1 MYMLTYLEVIM
12 STAYA
17 NEDCVECMASSD
29 NVVRAGFTPKY
40 KDIGTLTSMLT
51 YNSGSADEQKMK
63 PSKFQDCQYSTLYDP
78 PIEEF
83 SVVRTE
89 LEGAEEKMGPVDGP
103 SLIIVTSGNG
113 QLIGRESTFDL
124 KEGSVWFIGAG
135 QGITLR
141 AKGEMV
147 THRAFVEV

>member
-1 MYMLTYLEVIM
+1 
-12 STAYA
+12 
-17 NEDCVECMASSD
+17 MASSD

-40 KDIGTLTSMLT
+40 KDISTLTSMLT

-63 PSKFQDCQYSTLYDP
+63 PSQFQNCQYSTLYDP

-83 SVVRTE
+83 SVVRTD
-89 LEGAEEKMGPVDGP
+89 LKSAEEKMAPVDGP
-103 SLIIVTSGNG
+103 SLLIVTSGDG
-113 QLIGRESTFDL
+113 QLVTADSTFDL

-135 QGITLR
+135 EGISLR
-141 AKGEMV
+141 TKEGMV

>member
-1 MYMLTYLEVIM
+1 
-12 STAYA
+12 
-17 NEDCVECMASSD
+17 MASSD

-40 KDIGTLTSMLT
+40 KDINTLTSMLT

-63 PSKFQDCQYSTLYDP
+63 PSKFQNCQYSAFYDP

-83 SVVRTE
+83 NVVRTE
-89 LEGAEEKMGPVDGP
+89 LKGAEEKMGPVDGP
-103 SLIIVTSGNG
+103 SIIIVTSGKG
-113 QLIGRESTFDL
+113 QLVGAGSTFEL

-135 QGITLR
+135 EEITLR
-141 AKGEMV
+141 TKSEMV

>member
-1 MYMLTYLEVIM
+1 MRLIDV
-12 STAYA
+12 
-17 NEDCVECMASSD
+17 VECMAASD

-40 KDIGTLTSMLT
+40 KDIQTLTTMLT
-51 YNSGSADEQKMK
+51 YNSAPADEQKMK
-63 PSKFQDCQYSTLYDP
+63 PLKFKNCPYSTLYDP

-89 LEGAEEKMGPVDGP
+89 LNGQEEKMDGIHGP
-103 SLIIVTSGNG
+103 SIIIVTSGNG
-113 QLIGRESTFDL
+113 SMSGVGKELEL

-135 QGITLR
+135 DEITLKS
-141 AKGEMV
+141 KGKMV

>member
-1 MYMLTYLEVIM
+1 
-12 STAYA
+12 
-17 NEDCVECMASSD
+17 MAASD

-40 KDIGTLTSMLT
+40 KDIPTLTSMLT
-51 YNSGSADEQKMK
+51 YNTAPADEQKMN
-63 PSKFQDCQYSTLYDP
+63 PLKFKSCQFSTLYDP

-89 LEGAEEKMGPVDGP
+89 LKNAEEQMDAIQGP

-113 QLIGRESTFDL
+113 TMSSKGSEFDL

-135 QGITLR
+135 DEISLKS
-141 AKGEMV
+141 KGEMV
-147 THRAFVEV
+147 THRAFVEVDS

>member
-1 MYMLTYLEVIM
+1 MV
-12 STAYA
+12 
-17 NEDCVECMASSD
+17 DVVECMAASD

-40 KDIGTLTSMLT
+40 KDIPTLTTMLT
-51 YNSGSADEQKMK
+51 FNTAPADEQKMR
-63 PSKFQDCQYSTLYDP
+63 PTKFQNCRYSTLYDP

-89 LEGAEEKMGPVDGP
+89 LKDAEEKMAPIDGP

-113 QLIGRESTFDL
+113 TLSGSGSVFEL

-135 QGITLR
+135 DEITLKS
-141 AKGEMV
+141 KGEIV
-147 THRAFVEV
+147 THRAFVEA

>member
-1 MYMLTYLEVIM
+1 
-12 STAYA
+12 
-17 NEDCVECMASSD
+17 MAASD

-51 YNSGSADEQKMK
+51 YNSAPADEQKMK
-63 PSKFQDCQYSTLYDP
+63 PLPFQKCRYSMLYDP

-89 LEGAEEKMGPVDGP
+89 LDGSEEKMESIDGP
-103 SLIIVTSGNG
+103 SLIIATSGSG
-113 QLIGRESTFDL
+113 MLTGKDGEWEI
-124 KEGSVWFIGAG
+124 KEGSVWFVGAG
-135 QGITLR
+135 EEITMKS
-141 AKGEMV
+141 KGEMV

>member
-1 MYMLTYLEVIM
+1 VI
-12 STAYA
+12 
-17 NEDCVECMASSD
+17 DIDVVECMAASD

-51 YNSGSADEQKMK
+51 YNSAPADEQKMK
-63 PSKFQDCQYSTLYDP
+63 PSPFQQCRYSTLYDP

-89 LEGAEEKMGPVDGP
+89 LDGSEEMMEPIDGP
-103 SLIIVTSGNG
+103 SLIIVTSGSGILVG
-113 QLIGRESTFDL
+113 QDWEWEI
-124 KEGSVWFIGAG
+124 KEGSVWFVGAG
-135 QGITLR
+135 EKISLKS
-141 AKGEMV
+141 KGEMV